1 MKVDITVYDK
11 DGHASVILSTGEKE
25 GLVKVHV
32 CQGVDEQVSI
42 EDLKTALRKLSAK

>member
-11 DGHASVILSTGEKE
+11 DGREAVVLSTGNKE
-25 GLVKVHV
+25 GQVSIHLCH
-32 CQGVDEQVSI
+32 GTDEQVSI